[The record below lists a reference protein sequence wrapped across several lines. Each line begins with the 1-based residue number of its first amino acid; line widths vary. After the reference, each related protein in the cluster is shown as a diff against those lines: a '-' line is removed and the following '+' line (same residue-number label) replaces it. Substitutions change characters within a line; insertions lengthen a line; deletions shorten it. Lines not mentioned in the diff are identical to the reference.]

1 MIIITEPEKRSNS
14 DEVIRGKTNITRQK
28 ETRRNKEKIA
38 FRRFLGYRASY
49 GSNGR
54 YRKKTH
60 QFAAGTGTSRATD
73 SVSMNQH
80 LLNGSEI
87 VQGVLFTSHFFVT
100 QFHDIQRFL
109 RKLLVFA
116 MLARQQFVGL
126 LHLKLLL
133 LLLLLLLKLLLLLL
147 LQLKF
152 LLSLFA
158 FASTF
163 QLSLTFLLG
172 PVSTNLKYER
182 TDKNYSGACTC
193 LWKREE
199 ERREIKGWPE
209 FDAVTFTS
217 DMVSSSV
224 L

>member
-60 QFAAGTGTSRATD
+60 QFAAGTGTSRATY